1 MFSSVKAFQKNAA
14 EYGRSLILDTGEG
27 WNQFWFT
34 PYQGPAIAWLRVA
47 TGVISLLWWLSFLPD
62 LSLWF
67 GEKGVLPLSTLETL
81 IGTGS
86 RSVYRF
92 SWFYLGE
99 SLLLTSCLWMLGLIA
114 ILLHTLGIFGRLSTL
129 ISWSFV
135 ISTVH
140 RMPMLTGLMEPVLT
154 MSLAYLAIAAPQLN
168 TKKLNTQ
175 KRLLWRGKQTP
186 TTPLDLSLNRLA
198 IRLLQVHALFFYVV
212 MFSTQLRSDTW
223 WEGEAIWTLMASSET
238 RTLDLTLLGKTP
250 WLLNLFTHG
259 VLIFEIIFPIL
270 VWNQKLR
277 PLLLTLSTI
286 FWLFL
291 GLTSGLLL
299 FCLAMLS
306 LSLAFWPETSTESG
320 QQKIPDPA

>member
-1 MFSSVKAFQKNAA
+1 M
-14 EYGRSLILDTGEG
+14 
-27 WNQFWFT
+27 
-34 PYQGPAIAWLRVA
+34 
-47 TGVISLLWWLSFLPD
+47 
-62 LSLWF
+62 
-67 GEKGVLPLSTLETL
+67 
-81 IGTGS
+81 
-86 RSVYRF
+86 
-92 SWFYLGE
+92 
-99 SLLLTSCLWMLGLIA
+99 
-114 ILLHTLGIFGRLSTL
+114 
-129 ISWSFV
+129 
-135 ISTVH
+135 
-140 RMPMLTGLMEPVLT
+140 
-154 MSLAYLAIAAPQLN
+154 
-168 TKKLNTQ
+168 
-175 KRLLWRGKQTP
+175 
-186 TTPLDLSLNRLA
+186 NRLA

-259 VLIFEIIFPIL
+259 LLIFEIIFPIL
-270 VWNQKLR
+270 VWNKKLR